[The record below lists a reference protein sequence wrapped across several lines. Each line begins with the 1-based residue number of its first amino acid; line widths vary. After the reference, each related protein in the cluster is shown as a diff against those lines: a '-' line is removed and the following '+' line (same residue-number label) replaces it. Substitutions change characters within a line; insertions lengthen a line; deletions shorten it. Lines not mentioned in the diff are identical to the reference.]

1 MDVPLGPTSAQR
13 RRRYSGAQRIAAFA
27 RLFTSPPWTVWSPRS
42 ETASADSAP
51 LGPAQP
57 PGPGARSRWPGP
69 AAGAASI
76 LRRCLLVGTV
86 GPPAGAPIRVN
97 RVGTPL
103 LIGFAPL
110 SGATQDL
117 SVLDRPTRS
126 MPRSHPG
133 GSGRLYTSLKTLLTM
148 STDSRQLAALLLLL
162 LARFPAGTWASALSI
177 ASVVVSHDSSGVQR
191 LCQSSALSLLCGGP
205 WFTVSLLPLVVLVFF
220 PHRAHR
226 RLARGHGV
234 FQPVTSCRWRPA

>member
-1 MDVPLGPTSAQR
+1 MPLGPTSAQR
-13 RRRYSGAQRIAAFA
+13 RRRYSSARRIAAFA
-27 RLFTSPPWTVWSPRS
+27 RLFTSPPWARAPKQLLQTQPRW
-42 ETASADSAP
+42 AP
-51 LGPAQP
+51 LSP
-57 PGPGARSRWPGP
+57 PGPVPGP
-69 AAGAASI
+69 AGPGPLPGPTAGAASI
-76 LRRCLLVGTV
+76 LRRCPLVCTV